1 MSQRGLRLWIDE
13 KARELGYVVV
23 FFIFGDRSDL
33 CGACERR
40 RERLVV
46 VVGGD
51 GIGTMMMMMTRLILF
66 LGVND
71 GVVL

>member
-1 MSQRGLRLWIDE
+1 MSCESL
-13 KARELGYVVV
+13 V
-23 FFIFGDRSDL
+23 RSRRDSFTQAKVL
-33 CGACERR
+33 ACERR